1 MTKAVRNKL
10 QPEDFTNHPDVQD
23 CISRLKTRFG
33 ERYEQLQVSDTLGD
47 KPDENGV
54 ELQYVD
60 LVQKGGGVLGIA
72 LVGYTYI
79 LEEAGIRFFSL
90 AGTSA
95 GAINTA
101 MIASIGKDKSE
112 KKSKKIIEYL
122 SELNFFDMVDG
133 HPVARTLIRWFIKNK
148 DFSKEAKTW
157 VIGLLGSFF
166 ALLLLDVLFL
176 GLTHVSIMWSVAAR
190 TSFVLT
196 GVSLLLII
204 SIGGYGKYLFTR
216 LKTAGYGIN
225 PGNFLLNWIKAK
237 MQDNGINSISD
248 LENRVAVIPPLK
260 QRHPDMETLSTLKAN
275 VTFITAE
282 LVTQNKVE
290 FPKMWDLFRKK
301 DNNTLDIHPA
311 FFVRASMSIP
321 LFFEACVINGIDAE
335 NETVQLRW
343 KEVFGIAQEKIPL
356 AAKFVDGGMLS
367 NFPLNIFYNPRITV
381 PRMPSFGI
389 DLDDSLPHIDRGENS
404 HKWELGSFMGKM
416 LNTMRGYY
424 DKDFVLKNKVYERGV
439 GSVKLNEF
447 NWLNF
452 FLTDKDKIA
461 MFVKGAKAAT
471 EFLETFDWAEYKK
484 ERAKV

>member
-1 MTKAVRNKL
+1 M
-10 QPEDFTNHPDVQD
+10 
-23 CISRLKTRFG
+23 
-33 ERYEQLQVSDTLGD
+33 
-47 KPDENGV
+47 
-54 ELQYVD
+54 
-60 LVQKGGGVLGIA
+60 LGIA

-101 MIASIGKDKSE
+101 MIASVGKDKSE
-112 KKSKKIIEYL
+112 KKSVKIIEYL
-122 SELNFFDMVDG
+122 SDLNFFDMVDG

-148 DFSKEAKTW
+148 NFSKEAKKW
-157 VIGLLGSFF
+157 IIGLLGSFF

-176 GLTHVSIMWSVAAR
+176 GLIHVSVKWSVAAR
-190 TSFVLT
+190 ASFVLT
-196 GVSLLLII
+196 GVSMLLIV
-204 SIGGYGKYLFTR
+204 SVAGYGKYMLSR

-225 PGNFLLNWIKAK
+225 PGNFLLNWIKEK
-237 MQDNGINSISD
+237 MQGNGVNNIRD
-248 LENRVAVIPPLK
+248 LEQKVSVIPPLK
-260 QRHPDMETLSTLKAN
+260 QRHANMETLSTLKAN

-290 FPKMWDLFRKK
+290 FPKMWDLFRKE
-301 DNNTLDIHPA
+301 NNGTPDIHPA

-321 LFFEACVINGIDAE
+321 LFFEACVINGIDTE
-335 NETVQLRW
+335 NESVQQRW
-343 KEVFGIAQEKIPL
+343 KEVFGIAKEKIPVT
-356 AAKFVDGGMLS
+356 AKFVDGGMLS
-367 NFPLNIFYNPRITV
+367 NFPLNIFYNPRITI

-389 DLDDSLPHIDRGENS
+389 DLDDSLPQVDRGANS

-452 FLTDKDKIA
+452 FLTDQDKIA

-471 EFLETFDWAEYKK
+471 QFLENFDWEEYKK
-484 ERAKV
+484 ERSKV